1 MIYQLSTNIVIPGK
15 MAQYFEIAEKAQPIY
30 PKLGMKIVG
39 SWHGYTGNMN
49 AIYVLYAY
57 DNLAALQKAREAQR
71 TNVEWRTVMANV
83 TALIMSQTNT
93 LLEPNAWSPMK

>member
-1 MIYQLSTNIVIPGK
+1 MIYVLSTNIVVPGK
-15 MAQYFEIAEKAQPIY
+15 MAQYFEIAEKAQPMY

-57 DNLAALQKAREAQR
+57 DDLAALQKAAEARR
-71 TNVEWRTVMANV
+71 TNTEWRTIYAAVNS
-83 TALIMSQTNT
+83 LITSQTGT
-93 LLEPNAWSPMK
+93 ILEPNPWSPLK